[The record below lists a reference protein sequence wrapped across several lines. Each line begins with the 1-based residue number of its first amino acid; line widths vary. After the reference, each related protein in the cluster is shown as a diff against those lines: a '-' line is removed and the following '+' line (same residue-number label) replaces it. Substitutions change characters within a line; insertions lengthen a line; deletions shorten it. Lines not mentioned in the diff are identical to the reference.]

1 MTTDDGL
8 GRKFLGSAGWVL
20 IEQWSTKVVS
30 LLLFAV
36 LARLLPPSDFGL
48 VALAT
53 SIIAILQVFVNSGF
67 SKALI
72 QKRVLE
78 PKDATTAFWTSL
90 ALAAIVY
97 GLLVV
102 SAPLLAQ
109 LFGQPE
115 LRLVLVALG
124 AIIPLAAL
132 SRVPA
137 ALLAREFA
145 FRTLSVRTML
155 STLIG
160 AAIALPLALGGFGVW
175 SLVAQAVAES
185 AMAVVVLWSSTSWRP
200 AFAFSIESLR
210 SLWKTGMSLL
220 GIELLDAIQAQVD
233 KLVVGALFS
242 VSELGIYSLAQRL
255 GVMLQELVSSVISRV
270 SLTTFSRTQDD
281 LERVSRIF
289 RQLTFATAALSFPV
303 FALVAVLAPQ
313 IVPFLFG
320 PGWDAA
326 IPLIWIMA
334 GGWAF
339 AAVAMFDRSALVGTN
354 HADVALWLA
363 LLQNAISIG
372 LVFAFAPLG
381 VLGIA
386 FSRFARIVT
395 WPIRLYALHR
405 YIRLPAWRY
414 LWQVLKCVIA
424 VLPAVVA
431 IAILQ
436 TTPWAA
442 VDGAFWLFAV
452 PLGVLGMSSSLAT
465 CYLIADPENR
475 RAVRVQIFQVFKRRG
490 ESSA

>member
-1 MTTDDGL
+1 MPTDDGL

-20 IEQWSTKVVS
+20 VEQWSTKIVS

-36 LARLLPPSDFGL
+36 LARLLTPADFGL

-53 SIIAILQVFVNSGF
+53 SVIAILQVFVNSGF

-90 ALAAIVY
+90 GLAAVVY
-97 GLLVV
+97 GLLVL
-102 SAPLLAQ
+102 SSPLLAQ

-115 LRLVLVALG
+115 LQSVLVVLG
-124 AIIPLAAL
+124 ATIPLAAL

-160 AAIALPLALGGFGVW
+160 AGIALPMALTGFGVW
-175 SLVAQAVAES
+175 SLVAQALAES
-185 AMAVVVLWSSTSWRP
+185 AMAVIVLWSSTTWRP
-200 AFAFSIESLR
+200 TFAFSTASLR
-210 SLWKTGMSLL
+210 SLWKTGTSLL
-220 GIELLDAIQAQVD
+220 GIELLDALQSQVD

-255 GVMLQELVSSVISRV
+255 GLMIQELVSSVITRV

-281 LERVSRIF
+281 LQRVNRIF

-303 FALVAVLAPQ
+303 FGLVAVLAPQ

-354 HADVALWLA
+354 HADAALWLA
-363 LLQNAISIG
+363 LIQNVISIA
-372 LVFAFAPLG
+372 LVFAFAPFG
-381 VLGIA
+381 VLGVA
-386 FSRFARIVT
+386 FSRFARVIT

-405 YIRLPAWRY
+405 CIRLRVWSY
-414 LWQVLKCVIA
+414 VWQVLKCVIA

-436 TTPWAA
+436 STPWAS
-442 VDGAFWLFAV
+442 VDAAFWAFAV
-452 PLGVLGMSSSLAT
+452 PLGALGMASSLAA
-465 CYLIADPENR
+465 CYLIADPGNR
-475 RAVRVQIFQVFKRRG
+475 RAVRIQALQLFKRRG
-490 ESSA
+490 ESRA